1 MWNNKISFLPVKR
14 RAKKRTEIIFSLNS
28 CCASACCVYFFRALL
43 KRELSERAG
52 GGKSSSENMRRWF
65 SIEFFFFVCRTLEGV
80 EIPSRTN
87 SFSKARKNIK
97 HYWAKCL
104 RPELLSTDLK
114 DHRSK
119 WLLLLNSLSLTRSS
133 CSAVVIVRSKKR
145 EKQFLLKC
153 MKLSSFLYFFFH
165 PIQLFL

>member
-28 CCASACCVYFFRALL
+28 CCASACCVYFFVHYWKENCR
-43 KRELSERAG
+43 SEREG
-52 GGKSSSENMRRWF
+52 GRARAKTWGGDFQLSS
-65 SIEFFFFVCRTLEGV
+65 FFCLSYIEGV

-119 WLLLLNSLSLTRSS
+119 WLLLLNSLPLPHSLFMLRCRNRTQQKARKAIS
-133 CSAVVIVRSKKR
+133 IKMYEIK
-145 EKQFLLKC
+145 
-153 MKLSSFLYFFFH
+153 
-165 PIQLFL
+165 

>member
-119 WLLLLNSLSLTRSS
+119 WLLLLNSLSLTLPHS
-133 CSAVVIVRSKKR
+133 
-145 EKQFLLKC
+145 
-153 MKLSSFLYFFFH
+153 
-165 PIQLFL
+165 LFMLRCRNRTQQKARKAISIKMYEIK